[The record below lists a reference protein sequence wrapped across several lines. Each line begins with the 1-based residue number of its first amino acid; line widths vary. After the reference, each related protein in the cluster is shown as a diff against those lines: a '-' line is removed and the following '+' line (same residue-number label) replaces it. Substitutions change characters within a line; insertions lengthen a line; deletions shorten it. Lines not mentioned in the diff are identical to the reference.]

1 MMVTGQRFDDPHRPG
16 VTGLAT
22 LTVAGQEMTAEALS
36 AQRMAWLKARL
47 AEAVGDA
54 IQLRADVVED
64 PWRKLDA
71 ERGSRPPA
79 RSAPAVPPEV
89 EAQVLG
95 KVLHRHFTE
104 WLDQPV
110 PALDGRTPRAAARD
124 PRLRPKLIQ
133 LLREMENHQ
142 DHARREGRAW
152 YDIGWMWK
160 ELGIPRTE
168 A

>member
-1 MMVTGQRFDDPHRPG
+1 MVAAGAFLSYVPFQAG
-16 VTGLAT
+16 GLAN
-22 LTVAGQEMTAEALS
+22 
-36 AQRMAWLKARL
+36 R
-47 AEAVGDA
+47 
-54 IQLRADVVED
+54 LRADVVED
-64 PWRKLDA
+64 PWRKLEA
-71 ERGSRPPA
+71 ERGTRPAA

-110 PALDGRTPRAAARD
+110 PALNGRTPRAAARD
-124 PRLRPKLIQ
+124 PRLRPRLIQ

-152 YDIGWMWK
+152 YDIGWMWG
-160 ELGIPRTE
+160 ELRISRTE